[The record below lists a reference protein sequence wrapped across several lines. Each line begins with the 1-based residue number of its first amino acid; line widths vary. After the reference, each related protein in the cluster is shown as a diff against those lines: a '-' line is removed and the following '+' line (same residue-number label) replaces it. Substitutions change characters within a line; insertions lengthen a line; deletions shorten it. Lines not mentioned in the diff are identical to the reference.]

1 MHGINHN
8 NIRLK
13 ISNCWFFTLVEGR
26 KESEREKIEK
36 QTKNYEG
43 RQKSCILR
51 HGVKENGLGCILE
64 GGKHFRPFALV

>member
-36 QTKNYEG
+36 QTKIMKG
-43 RQKSCILR
+43 DRR
-51 HGVKENGLGCILE
+51 HA
-64 GGKHFRPFALV
+64 H

>member
-26 KESEREKIEK
+26 KETIRERENRE
-36 QTKNYEG
+36 TNKNYEG
-43 RQKSCILR
+43 RQKACTLR
-51 HGVKENGLGCILE
+51 HGVKENGLRV
-64 GGKHFRPFALV
+64 HT

>member
-43 RQKSCILR
+43 RQKACTLR
-51 HGVKENGLGCILE
+51 HGVKENGLWV
-64 GGKHFRPFALV
+64 HT